1 MFFRCSESI
10 LNISPLL
17 LNDASYWVMVDYFG
31 TAYPGRIIEIRDNVA
46 YISTLSQAGLHYKYP
61 TPLDIHT
68 YPILSH
74 LYTLIPCDIVEK
86 IKETTLLNSRGF
98 YRL

>member
-1 MFFRCSESI
+1 
-10 LNISPLL
+10 
-17 LNDASYWVMVDYFG
+17 MVDYFG

-46 YISTLSQAGLHYKYP
+46 DISTLSQAGLHYKYP
-61 TPLDIHT
+61 TPPDIHT
-68 YPILSH
+68 YPIS
-74 LYTLIPCDIVEK
+74 DIVEK